1 VVRILNVRHGLAV
14 VRDTHSS
21 YKEELNDTRQAEA
34 YRTPTKLVTRQ
45 NLKLT
50 EDFCRTLYR
59 FYCAGSYLLDAR
71 IL

>member
-1 VVRILNVRHGLAV
+1 MNP
-14 VRDTHSS
+14 
-21 YKEELNDTRQAEA
+21 ELKLGENEMDFARGSEA

-71 IL
+71 ILTASFLI